1 MLKDL
6 QRGLAKFFTNER
18 LIIFLVLIVLAVMMF
33 GYGSSKSMITDGYS
47 SLGHSNGNETAAEA
61 TEAPTQEVAPAAA
74 PVAAGVPSKAVA
86 NPSDLLPN
94 DENSKFSSLNPTSVN
109 TTHGVMAP
117 DLLRAGP
124 PLSNLETIGQTLR
137 NSNQSIRSDPS
148 IPKVDVGPW
157 MNSTIESDPHR
168 KSFEIGGQ

>member
-1 MLKDL
+1 MLKDIQL
-6 QRGLAKFFTNER
+6 GLAKFFTNER

-33 GYGSSKSMITDGYS
+33 GYSSSKSMITDGLTPLGYS
-47 SLGHSNGNETAAEA
+47 EVDTVAQKDET
-61 TEAPTQEVAPAAA
+61 PKQAAA
-74 PVAAGVPSKAVA
+74 PVASPAASSMPVS

-94 DENSKFSSLNPTSVN
+94 DENSKFASLNPTAVGKTN
-109 TTHGVMAP
+109 GVMAP

-137 NSNQSIRSDPS
+137 NSNQSIRSDPA

-168 KSFEIGGQ
+168 KDFEIGSQ

>member
-47 SLGHSNGNETAAEA
+47 SLGHTNGEAVAQEEEEKPQQAAGPA
-61 TEAPTQEVAPAAA
+61 APAT
-74 PVAAGVPSKAVA
+74 PSMPVA
-86 NPSDLLPN
+86 NPSDLLPS
-94 DENSKFSSLNPTSVN
+94 DENSKFASLNPTAVGKTN
-109 TTHGVMAP
+109 GIMAP

-124 PLSNLETIGQTLR
+124 PLSNLESIGQTLR
-137 NSNQSIRSDPS
+137 NSNQSIRSDPA

-168 KSFEIGGQ
+168 KDFEIGSQ

>member
-47 SLGHSNGNETAAEA
+47 SLGLSNGEAAAEV
-61 TEAPTQEVAPAAA
+61 EAVPIQEVAPAAA
-74 PVAAGVPSKAVA
+74 PVASGMPSKAVA